1 MALLMVLA
9 CCRTG
14 LTMVWRLFIIE
25 PVKVLWCGGLE
36 AVASLITG
44 APHRYG
50 CARTRVGNST
60 RRVLLGEADHWTEG
74 FADALA
80 DDMEGRVEDLGSAG
94 IAMAAMDN
102 VARRHETKVAKAKLA
117 AAHAFHEAVSSAQP
131 LDVCSHDR
139 SLTPARGGCRAWL
152 ISRKSAGRASRSRR
166 VSRRLGGGFLCDAQW
181 AVYLQE

>member
-1 MALLMVLA
+1 MVLA

-102 VARRHETKVAKAKLA
+102 VARRHETKVAKANPL
-117 AAHAFHEAVSSAQP
+117 HVSSAK
-131 LDVCSHDR
+131 DGDR
-139 SLTPARGGCRAWL
+139 QQNGNMVRELVHGSDRRIAQYDNKVTSTNEQETERG
-152 ISRKSAGRASRSRR
+152 ASK
-166 VSRRLGGGFLCDAQW
+166 VSSKLSVANPVHAENCGVFL
-181 AVYLQE
+181 

>member
-1 MALLMVLA
+1 MRA
-9 CCRTG
+9 
-14 LTMVWRLFIIE
+14 
-25 PVKVLWCGGLE
+25 
-36 AVASLITG
+36 
-44 APHRYG
+44 H
-50 CARTRVGNST
+50 TRVGNST
-60 RRVLLGEADHWTEG
+60 RRALLGEADHWTEG

-139 SLTPARGGCRAWL
+139 SLTPARWMQGVAHQQKERGQGEPEPEPEPE
-152 ISRKSAGRASRSRR
+152 AGR
-166 VSRRLGGGFLCDAQW
+166 RLP
-181 AVYLQE
+181 V